1 MQEWGVGCGLWDVG
15 CWMRDTG
22 HEAGLGCEMQD
33 WDVGFRIWDAGMGCG
48 IQNMVQE

>member
-15 CWMRDTG
+15 CRMQDTG
-22 HEAGLGCEMQD
+22 HEAGLGCEMRD

>member
-1 MQEWGVGCGLWDVG
+1 MQ
-15 CWMRDTG
+15 DTG

>member
-1 MQEWGVGCGLWDVG
+1 MQ
-15 CWMRDTG
+15 DTG
-22 HEAGLGCEMQD
+22 HEAGLGCETQD